1 MRLVETSV
9 FTIVLIFFLLDQ
21 RNFIFLCWGEKK
33 EIGKYLILTLLFT
46 TFLYLNMSLAKH
58 SCGVTVFL
66 TGFYFTDKFAF
77 GFFSSG
83 GPTASLCFGGEEYRK
98 CYGEHQSSPLSV
110 MISSSASLR
119 CLKIL

>member
-77 GFFSSG
+77 GFFFLG
-83 GPTASLCFGGEEYRK
+83 WPHRVIVLWRGRIQEVLWRT
-98 CYGEHQSSPLSV
+98 SV
-110 MISSSASLR
+110 ITT
-119 CLKIL
+119 

>member
-33 EIGKYLILTLLFT
+33 EVGKYLILTLLFT

-77 GFFSSG
+77 GFFPRVAPPRHCALEGKNTGS
-83 GPTASLCFGGEEYRK
+83 AMEN
-98 CYGEHQSSPLSV
+98 
-110 MISSSASLR
+110 ISHHHLVS
-119 CLKIL
+119 